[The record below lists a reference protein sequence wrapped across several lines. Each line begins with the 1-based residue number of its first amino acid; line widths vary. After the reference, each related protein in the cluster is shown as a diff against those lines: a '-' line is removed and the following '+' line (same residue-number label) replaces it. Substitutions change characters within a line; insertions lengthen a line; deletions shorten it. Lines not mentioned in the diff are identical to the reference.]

1 TMAAV
6 LAAGASI
13 FSVLSAYTVKMYRC
27 GLSPAGGHAPPK
39 PAVPKSVRPCTAP
52 AGNCLPSAAPAC
64 LGKAGTRAGM
74 LYPSQCH
81 QPEPVGASGSYTV
94 TAKLLV
100 PLGAPLHFKAGDMFL
115 PLQPK
120 LL

>member
-52 AGNCLPSAAPAC
+52 AGNCLPSASRVC
-64 LGKAGTRAGM
+64 GGNSVTVGGI
-74 LYPSQCH
+74 LYTSQCH

-100 PLGAPLHFKAGDMFL
+100 PLGA
-115 PLQPK
+115 
-120 LL
+120 